1 MVTVVNNTITLVR
14 GDTVEIPITI
24 RLRNGEEYVPSEGDV
39 IRFALKDKYDDNT
52 PVLIRKVLPNDTLI
66 LRLESC
72 ETKEIMARKKP
83 YVYDVE
89 LTTANGYVDTVVR
102 GIVNVL
108 EEVC

>member
-14 GDTVEIPITI
+14 GDTVEIPVTI
-24 RLRNGEEYVPSEGDV
+24 RLRNGEKYIPSEGDV
-39 IRFALKDKYDDNT
+39 IRFALKEGYGDNV
-52 PVLIRKVLPNDTLI
+52 PVLIHKTLANASPI
-66 LRLESC
+66 IRLESC
-72 ETKEIMARKKP
+72 ETKELTARKKP

-102 GIVNVL
+102 GILNVL

>member
-1 MVTVVNNTITLVR
+1 MVSVVNNTITLVR
-14 GDTVEIPITI
+14 GDTVEIPVTI

-39 IRFALKDKYDDNT
+39 IRFALKEGYGDNV
-52 PVLIRKVLPNDTLI
+52 PVLIRKVLPNSAPI

-72 ETKEIMARKKP
+72 ETKGLPARKKP

-89 LTTANGYVDTVVR
+89 LATVNGYVDTFIR
-102 GIVNVL
+102 GQLIVL

>member
-1 MVTVVNNTITLVR
+1 MVSIVNNTITLVR
-14 GDTVEIPITI
+14 GDTVEVPVTI

-39 IRFALKDKYDDNT
+39 IRFALKESYGDNV
-52 PVLIRKVLPNDTLI
+52 PVLINKVLPIDTLI

-72 ETKEIMARKKP
+72 ETEALAATKKP

-89 LTTANGYVDTVVR
+89 LTTVNGYVDTFVR

>member
-1 MVTVVNNTITLVR
+1 MVTVINNSITLVR
-14 GDTVEIPITI
+14 GDTVEIPVTI
-24 RLRNGEEYVPSEGDV
+24 RLRNGEKYIPSEGDV
-39 IRFALKDKYDDNT
+39 VRFALKDGYGDDV
-52 PVLIRKVLPNDTLI
+52 PVLIHKVLPNDSLI

-72 ETKEIMARKKP
+72 ETKEIMAKKKP

>member
-1 MVTVVNNTITLVR
+1 M
-14 GDTVEIPITI
+14 EIPITI

>member
-1 MVTVVNNTITLVR
+1 MVTVINNRITLVR

-24 RLRNGEEYVPSEGDV
+24 KTRDGDDFIPSEGDV
-39 IRFALKDKYDDNT
+39 IRFALKERFGDNV
-52 PVLIRKVLPNDTLI
+52 PVLINKVLPIDTLL

-72 ETKEIMARKKP
+72 ETEALAATKKP

-89 LTTANGYVDTVVR
+89 LTTAHGYVDTFIR
-102 GIVNVL
+102 GQITVL

>member
-14 GDTVEIPITI
+14 GDTVEIPVTI
-24 RLRNGEEYVPSEGDV
+24 RTRDGEKYIPSEGDV
-39 IRFALKDKYDDNT
+39 VRFALKDGYGDDV
-52 PVLIRKVLPNDTLI
+52 PVLIHKVLPNDSLI

-72 ETKEIMARKKP
+72 ETKEIMAKKKP

-102 GIVNVL
+102 GVVNVL

>member
-1 MVTVVNNTITLVR
+1 MVSVVNNTITLVR
-14 GDTVEIPITI
+14 GDTVEIPVTI
-24 RLRNGEEYVPSEGDV
+24 RTRDGEKYIPSEGDV
-39 IRFALKDKYDDNT
+39 VRFALKDGYGDDV
-52 PVLIRKVLPNDTLI
+52 PVLIHKVLPNDSLI

-72 ETKEIMARKKP
+72 ETKEIMAKKKP

-102 GIVNVL
+102 GVVNVL

>member
-1 MVTVVNNTITLVR
+1 M
-14 GDTVEIPITI
+14 EIPVTI
-24 RLRNGEEYVPSEGDV
+24 RTRDGEKYIPSEGDV
-39 IRFALKDKYDDNT
+39 VRFALKDGYGDNV
-52 PVLIRKVLPNDTLI
+52 PVLIHKVIPNDSLI

-72 ETKEIMARKKP
+72 ETKEIMAKKKP

-102 GIVNVL
+102 GNVNVL

>member
-14 GDTVEIPITI
+14 GDTVEIPVTI
-24 RLRNGEEYVPSEGDV
+24 WTRDGDKYVPSEGDV
-39 IRFALKDKYDDNT
+39 IRFALKENYDSEN
-52 PVLIRKVLPNDTLI
+52 VLIKKVLPNDGLI

-72 ETKEIMARKKP
+72 ETKGLTAKKKP

-89 LTTANGYVDTVVR
+89 ISTANGYVDTFVR

>member
-1 MVTVVNNTITLVR
+1 MVSVVNNTITLVR
-14 GDTVEIPITI
+14 GDTVEIPVTI
-24 RLRNGEEYVPSEGDV
+24 MTRDGEKYIPSEGDV
-39 IRFALKDKYDDNT
+39 VRFALKDGYGDDV
-52 PVLIRKVLPNDTLI
+52 PVLIHKVLPNDSLI

>member
-14 GDTVEIPITI
+14 GDTVEVPVTI
-24 RLRNGEEYVPSEGDV
+24 RTRNGEEYVPSEGDV
-39 IRFALKDKYDDNT
+39 IRFALKVSYGDNV
-52 PVLIRKVLPNDTLI
+52 PVLINKVLPIDTLI

-72 ETKEIMARKKP
+72 ETEALAATKKP

-89 LTTANGYVDTVVR
+89 LTTANGYVDTFVR

>member
-1 MVTVVNNTITLVR
+1 MVTVVNNTIKLVR
-14 GDTVEIPITI
+14 GDTVEVPVTI

-39 IRFALKDKYDDNT
+39 IRFALKESYGDNV

-72 ETKEIMARKKP
+72 ETEELTARKP
-83 YVYDVE
+83 YVYDME
-89 LTTANGYVDTVVR
+89 LTAANGYVDTFIR
-102 GIVNVL
+102 GMFIVL

>member
-14 GDTVEIPITI
+14 GDTVEITITI
-24 RLRNGEEYVPSEGDV
+24 RTRDGEKYKPSEGDV
-39 IRFALKDKYDDNT
+39 VRFALKDGYGDDV
-52 PVLIRKVLPNDTLI
+52 PVLIHKVLPNDSLI

-89 LTTANGYVDTVVR
+89 LTAANGYVDTVVR
-102 GIVNVL
+102 GVVNVL

>member
-1 MVTVVNNTITLVR
+1 MVSIVNNTITLVR
-14 GDTVEIPITI
+14 GDTVEVPVTI
-24 RLRNGEEYVPSEGDV
+24 RLRSGEEYVPSEGDV
-39 IRFALKDKYDDNT
+39 IRFALKESYGDNV
-52 PVLIRKVLPNDTLI
+52 PVLIRKVLPNSAPI

-72 ETKEIMARKKP
+72 ETKGLTARKKP

-89 LTTANGYVDTVVR
+89 LTTANGHVDTVVR

>member
-14 GDTVEIPITI
+14 GDTVEIPVTI

-39 IRFALKDKYDDNT
+39 IRFALKSDYMDDS
-52 PVLIRKVLPNDTLI
+52 PVLIRKVLPNDSPV

-72 ETKEIMARKKP
+72 ETKALSARKRA
-83 YVYDVE
+83 YVFDIE
-89 LTTANGYVDTVVR
+89 LATVNGYVDTFIR
-102 GIVNVL
+102 GQLIVL

>member
-14 GDTVEIPITI
+14 GDTVEIPVTI
-24 RLRNGEEYVPSEGDV
+24 RTRDGEKYIPSEGDV
-39 IRFALKDKYDDNT
+39 VRFALKDGYGDDV
-52 PVLIRKVLPNDTLI
+52 PVLIHKVLPNDSLI

-72 ETKEIMARKKP
+72 ETKEIMAKKKP

-102 GIVNVL
+102 GTVYIL

>member
-14 GDTVEIPITI
+14 GDTVEIPVTI
-24 RLRNGEEYVPSEGDV
+24 RTRDGDAYVPSEGDV
-39 IRFALKDKYDDNT
+39 IRFALKESYDSDS
-52 PVLIRKVLPNDTLI
+52 VLIKKVLSNDDLI

-72 ETKEIMARKKP
+72 ETKGLPARKKP

-89 LTTANGYVDTVVR
+89 LATVNGYVDTFIR
-102 GIVNVL
+102 GQLIVL

>member
-14 GDTVEIPITI
+14 GDTVEIPVTI
-24 RLRNGEEYVPSEGDV
+24 RTRDGEKYIPSEGDV
-39 IRFALKDKYDDNT
+39 VRFALKDGYGDDV
-52 PVLIRKVLPNDTLI
+52 PVLIHKVLPNDSLI

-89 LTTANGYVDTVVR
+89 LTAANGYVDTVVR
-102 GIVNVL
+102 GVVNVL

>member
-14 GDTVEIPITI
+14 GDTVEIPVTI

-39 IRFALKDKYDDNT
+39 IRFAIKEGYGDNV
-52 PVLIRKVLPNDTLI
+52 PVLIRKVLPNSAPI

-72 ETKEIMARKKP
+72 ETEALSARKKA

-89 LTTANGYVDTVVR
+89 LATVNGYVDTFIR
-102 GIVNVL
+102 GQLIVL

>member
-14 GDTVEIPITI
+14 GDTVEIPVTI
-24 RLRNGEEYVPSEGDV
+24 RTRDGEKYIPSEGDV
-39 IRFALKDKYDDNT
+39 VRFALKDGYGDDV
-52 PVLIRKVLPNDTLI
+52 PVLIHKVLPNDTLI

-72 ETKEIMARKKP
+72 ETKEIMARKNP

>member
-14 GDTVEIPITI
+14 GDTVEVPVTI

-39 IRFALKDKYDDNT
+39 IRFALKESYGDNV
-52 PVLIRKVLPNDTLI
+52 PVLIRKVLPNSAPI

-72 ETKEIMARKKP
+72 ETKELMARKKP

-102 GIVNVL
+102 GILNVL

>member
-14 GDTVEIPITI
+14 GDTVEIPVTI
-24 RLRNGEEYVPSEGDV
+24 RLRSGEEYVPTEGDV
-39 IRFALKDKYDDNT
+39 IRFALKESYGDNV
-52 PVLIRKVLPNDTLI
+52 PVLIRKVLPNSAPI

-72 ETKEIMARKKP
+72 ETKGLTARKKP

-89 LTTANGYVDTVVR
+89 LTTANGYVDTFVR
-102 GIVNVL
+102 GILNVL

>member
-14 GDTVEIPITI
+14 GDTVEIPVTI
-24 RLRNGEEYVPSEGDV
+24 RTRDGEKYIPSEGDV
-39 IRFALKDKYDDNT
+39 VRFALKDGYGDNV
-52 PVLIRKVLPNDTLI
+52 PVLIHKVIPNDSLI

-72 ETKEIMARKKP
+72 ETKEIMAKKKP

-102 GIVNVL
+102 GIVYIL

>member
-14 GDTVEIPITI
+14 GDTVEIPVTI

-39 IRFALKDKYDDNT
+39 IRFALKESYGDNV
-52 PVLIRKVLPNDTLI
+52 PVLIRKVLPNSAPI

-72 ETKEIMARKKP
+72 ETKELMMRKKP
-83 YVYDVE
+83 YVYDIE
-89 LTTANGYVDTVVR
+89 LTTANGYVDTFIR
-102 GIVNVL
+102 GLVTLL

>member
-14 GDTVEIPITI
+14 GDTVEIPLTL
-24 RLRNGEEYVPSEGDV
+24 RLRNGEKYIPSEGDV
-39 IRFALKDKYDDNT
+39 VRFALKDGYGDDV
-52 PVLIRKVLPNDTLI
+52 PVLIHKVLPNDSLI

-72 ETKEIMARKKP
+72 ETKEIMAKKKP

>member
-1 MVTVVNNTITLVR
+1 MVSVVNNTITMVR
-14 GDTVEIPITI
+14 GDTVEIPVTI
-24 RLRNGEEYVPSEGDV
+24 RTRDGEKFIPSEGDV

-102 GIVNVL
+102 GFVNIL